1 MAASSQWRR
10 FARTSERADSMIH
23 GTRIKPEIAGTE
35 GKWEY
40 KMCQTNV
47 GSTVTGEKRCDLCNA
62 PMRFTHTV
70 FLPREIRRIP
80 SACYNNIFV
89 GVDCA
94 ARLIVPEDAT
104 IPRLA
109 ENETARKE
117 RWRRDVFGVPGT
129 CKTTVDNLIEK
140 GKL

>member
-1 MAASSQWRR
+1 MTQ
-10 FARTSERADSMIH
+10 
-23 GTRIKPEIAGTE
+23 GTRTKPGIAGTE

-40 KMCQTNV
+40 KLCRTSV
-47 GSTVTGEKRCDLCNA
+47 GSAVTGEKRCDLCNA

-70 FLPREIRRIP
+70 YLPRELGRVQG
-80 SACYNNIFV
+80 ACYNNLFV

-94 ARLIVPEDAT
+94 ARLIAPEDADL
-104 IPRLA
+104 PRLA

-117 RWRRDVFGVPGT
+117 RWRRDVFGTPGS
-129 CKTTVDNLIEK
+129 CKTTVDDLIEK